1 MSLHRIA
8 IVGRPNVGKSS
19 LLNMLA
25 KARVAIVDPT
35 PGVTRDRLSIVASL
49 DAPQGEGPDKMV
61 EVTDTGGYGV
71 YTARD
76 QRFDDVGEDL
86 SKLSG
91 PIEAQIAAAVE
102 RSDLIL
108 FILDA
113 QTGVTSLDETIAAL
127 LRKRAM
133 GRSGDNPK
141 SGLMVIANKTDGPR
155 WEAHAFELS
164 SLGFGVPVLVSAKNN
179 YMRRGFL
186 DALYRALPEHAPDRG
201 DEAASEMKLA
211 IVGKRNA
218 GKSTYVNALAGE
230 ERVITSEIAG
240 TTRDAIDV
248 RFQIDG
254 RSLVAIDTAGLRKR
268 KSMPGRIEWW
278 AQERALASVA
288 RADVALLVLDA
299 TEPISRVDKNLSGEI
314 SGKFKPCVI
323 VVNKW
328 DLASGKPNKKGQPV
342 TTEDYARYIEKEL
355 RGLTHSPIVFSSA
368 LTGEGIR
375 RAIDI
380 AFLLHK
386 QAVQRVST
394 GKLNRIFK
402 EMVQMRG
409 PSSRLGTQAK
419 VLYAT
424 QVAVSPPTIVVVVN
438 HVELFTNEYQR
449 FMLNRLAE
457 QTPFD
462 EVPVRLI
469 IRDRKRANLEDL
481 LSGEHRKRKR
491 PDLDDVSD
499 LTEEE
504 IAEMDI
510 LSVGDADAVADET
523 K

>member
-49 DAPQGEGPDKMV
+49 DAPQGEGPDKIV
-61 EVTDTGGYGV
+61 EITDTGGYGV
-71 YTARD
+71 YTAED
-76 QRFDDVGEDL
+76 QRFNEIGEDL

-113 QTGVTSLDETIAAL
+113 QTGVTALDQEIARL
-127 LRKRAM
+127 LRKRAL
-133 GRSGDNPK
+133 GDGSK
-141 SGLMVIANKTDGPR
+141 AKLMVVANKTDGPR
-155 WEAHAFELS
+155 WEPHAYELS
-164 SLGFGVPVLVSAKNN
+164 SLGLGEPTLVSAKNN

-186 DALYRALPEHAPDRG
+186 DALYNALPEFAPDRG
-201 DEAASEMKLA
+201 DEGPGEMKLA

-218 GKSTYVNALAGE
+218 GKSTYVNSLAGE
-230 ERVITSEIAG
+230 QRVITSEIAG

-248 RFQIDG
+248 RFEIDG
-254 RSLVAIDTAGLRKR
+254 RALVAIDTAGLRKR
-268 KSMPGRIEWW
+268 KSMHGRIEWW

-288 RADVALLVLDA
+288 RADVALLLLDA
-299 TEPISRVDKNLSGEI
+299 TEPISRVDKNLSAEI
-314 SGKFKPCVI
+314 SERFKPCVI

-328 DLASGKPNKKGQPV
+328 DLAEGKPNRKGHIV
-342 TTEDYARYIEKEL
+342 STEDYRKYIEKEL
-355 RGLTHSPIVFSSA
+355 RGLTNAPIVFTSA
-368 LTGEGIR
+368 LTGEGVR
-375 RAIDI
+375 RAVDV
-380 AFLLHK
+380 AFLLHD
-386 QAVQRVST
+386 QAIQRVGT

-402 EMVQMRG
+402 EMVTMRG

-419 VLYAT
+419 VMYAT
-424 QVAVSPPTIVVVVN
+424 QVAVAPPTIVVVVN
-438 HVELFTNEYQR
+438 HAELFTNAYR
-449 FMLNRLAE
+449 RYMLNRLAE

-462 EVPVRLI
+462 EIPVRLI
-469 IRDRKRANLEDL
+469 IRDRKRASLEDL
-481 LSGEHRKRKR
+481 ISGEYRKRRKAEG
-491 PDLDDVSD
+491 LDFSA
-499 LTEEE
+499 LTDEE
-504 IAEMDI
+504 IREMDI
-510 LSVGDADAVADET
+510 LDGVDVEAVEDET

>member
-1 MSLHRIA
+1 MPMHRIA

-35 PGVTRDRLSIVASL
+35 PGVTRDRLSIVASI
-49 DAPQGEGPDKMV
+49 DAPDGEGPNKMV
-61 EVTDTGGYGV
+61 EITDTGGYGV
-71 YTARD
+71 YTAED
-76 QRFDDVGEDL
+76 QRFNEVGEDL

-108 FILDA
+108 FVLDA
-113 QTGVTSLDETIAAL
+113 QTGVTALDETIARL
-127 LRKRAM
+127 LRKKALGDGSRA
-133 GRSGDNPK
+133 K
-141 SGLMVIANKTDGPR
+141 LLVIANKTDGPR
-155 WEAHAFELS
+155 WEPHAYELA
-164 SLGFGVPVLVSAKNN
+164 SLGFGVPALVSAKNN

-186 DALYRALPEHAPDRG
+186 DAIYEALPERAPDP
-201 DEAASEMKLA
+201 DESEPTEMKLA

-230 ERVITSEIAG
+230 DRVITSEIAG

-248 RFQIDG
+248 RFEIDG

-268 KSMPGRIEWW
+268 SSMHGRIEWW

-288 RADVALLVLDA
+288 RADVALLVIDA
-299 TEPISRVDKNLSGEI
+299 TEPISRVDKNLSAEI
-314 SGKFKPCVI
+314 SERFKPCVI

-328 DLASGKPNKKGQPV
+328 DLAEGKPNKKGEIV
-342 TTEDYARYIEKEL
+342 STHDYLKYIEKEL
-355 RGLTHSPIVFSSA
+355 RGLSRAPIVFTSA

-375 RAIDI
+375 RAVDI
-380 AFLLHK
+380 AFVLHE
-386 QAVQRVST
+386 QAIQRVST
-394 GKLNRIFK
+394 GKLNRMFR
-402 EMVQMRG
+402 EMVTMRG

-438 HVELFTNEYQR
+438 HAELFTAEYQR

-457 QTPFD
+457 QTPFE

-481 LSGEHRKRKR
+481 VSGEHRRMKK
-491 PDLDDVSD
+491 LGGATDDD
-499 LTEEE
+499 INELTEEE

-510 LSVGDADAVADET
+510 LSGVDTDALRDDN
-523 K
+523 

>member
-35 PGVTRDRLSIVASL
+35 PGVTRDRLSIVASI
-49 DAPQGEGPDKMV
+49 DAPHGEGLDKMV
-61 EVTDTGGYGV
+61 EITDTGGYGV
-71 YTARD
+71 YTAED
-76 QRFDDVGEDL
+76 QRFNEVGEDL
-86 SKLSG
+86 SKLSE

-108 FILDA
+108 FVLDA
-113 QTGVTSLDETIAAL
+113 QSGVTSLDETIAAL
-127 LRKRAM
+127 LRKRKI
-133 GRSGDNPK
+133 GDGSNAK
-141 SGLMVIANKTDGPR
+141 LLVIANKSDGPK
-155 WEAHAFELS
+155 WEAHAYELS

-186 DALYRALPEHAPDRG
+186 DALYEALPEHAPEREND
-201 DEAASEMKLA
+201 DDAEMKLA

-230 ERVITSEIAG
+230 DRVITSEIAG

-268 KSMPGRIEWW
+268 KSMHGRIEWW
-278 AQERALASVA
+278 AQERALTSIA
-288 RADVALLVLDA
+288 RSDVTLLVLDA
-299 TEPISRVDKNLSGEI
+299 TEPISRVDKNLSAEI
-314 SGKFKPCVI
+314 SERYKPCVI

-328 DLASGKPNKKGQPV
+328 DLAEGKPNQKGV
-342 TTEDYARYIEKEL
+342 IVSTADYQRYIGKEL
-355 RGLTHSPIVFSSA
+355 RGLTSAPIVFTSA
-368 LTGEGIR
+368 LTGDGIR

-380 AFLLHK
+380 AFDLRD

-402 EMVQMRG
+402 DMVTMRG

-424 QVAVSPPTIVVVVN
+424 QVAVGPPTIVVVVN
-438 HVELFTNEYQR
+438 HAELFTQEYQR
-449 FMLNRLAE
+449 YMLNRLAE

-481 LSGEHRKRKR
+481 LSGEHRKQRKAAEG
-491 PDLDDVSD
+491 DFSELS
-499 LTEEE
+499 EEE

-510 LSVGDADAVADET
+510 LSGVDTDALRDE
-523 K
+523 

>member
-49 DAPQGEGPDKMV
+49 DAPQGEGPNKMA
-61 EVTDTGGYGV
+61 EITDTGGYGV
-71 YTARD
+71 YTAED

-91 PIEAQIAAAVE
+91 PIEAQIAAAVG

-108 FILDA
+108 FVLDA
-113 QTGVTSLDETIAAL
+113 QSGVTPLDETIAGI
-127 LRKRAM
+127 LRKRAA
-133 GRSGDNPK
+133 DAK
-141 SGLMVIANKTDGPR
+141 ILAIANKTDGPR

-186 DALYRALPEHAPDRG
+186 DALYTALPREAPDRG
-201 DEAASEMKLA
+201 DESEAEMKIA

-230 ERVITSEIAG
+230 DRVITSEIAG

-248 RFQIDG
+248 RFELDG

-288 RADVALLVLDA
+288 RADVTLLMIDA
-299 TEPISRVDKNLSGEI
+299 TEPISRVDKNLGAEI
-314 SGKFKPCVI
+314 SERFKPCVI

-328 DLASGKPNKKGQPV
+328 DLAEGRPNKHGRPV
-342 TTEDYARYIEKEL
+342 NTGDYAAYIEKEL
-355 RGLTHSPIVFSSA
+355 RGLTHAPIVFTSA

-380 AFLLHK
+380 AFLLRRQSHE
-386 QAVQRVST
+386 RVGT
-394 GKLNRIFK
+394 GRLNRIFK
-402 EMVQMRG
+402 DMVTMRG

-424 QVAVSPPTIVVVVN
+424 QVAVAPPTIVVVVN
-438 HVELFTNEYQR
+438 HAELFTPEYQR
-449 FMLNRLAE
+449 YMLNRLAE
-457 QTPFD
+457 QTPFN
-462 EVPVRLI
+462 EIPVRLI
-469 IRDRKRANLEDL
+469 IRDRKRADL
-481 LSGEHRKRKR
+481 DDLISGEHRRR
-491 PDLDDVSD
+491 RLEQAAGDEP

-510 LSVGDADAVADET
+510 LSGVETDMFEDESL
-523 K
+523 

>member
-25 KARVAIVDPT
+25 KARVAIVDAT

-49 DAPQGEGPDKMV
+49 DPPQGEGADKMV

-71 YTARD
+71 YTAED
-76 QRFDDVGEDL
+76 QRFDEIGEDL

-108 FILDA
+108 FVLDS
-113 QTGVTSLDETIAAL
+113 QTGVTALDDTIATL
-127 LRKRAM
+127 LRKRAL
-133 GRSGDNPK
+133 GDGSRAK
-141 SGLMVIANKTDGPR
+141 LMVVANKTDGPR
-155 WEAHAFELS
+155 WEPHAYEFS
-164 SLGFGVPVLVSAKNN
+164 SLGFGEPVLVSAKNN
-179 YMRRGFL
+179 YMRRGFF
-186 DALYRALPEHAPDRG
+186 DALYNALPEFAPERG
-201 DEAASEMKLA
+201 NEGPSEMKMA

-248 RFQIDG
+248 RFEIDG
-254 RSLVAIDTAGLRKR
+254 QALVAIDTAGLRKR

-288 RADVALLVLDA
+288 RADVALLLIDA
-299 TEPISRVDKNLSGEI
+299 TEPISRVDKNLSAEI
-314 SGKFKPCVI
+314 SERHKPCVI

-328 DLASGKPNKKGQPV
+328 DLVEGKPNKKGH
-342 TTEDYARYIEKEL
+342 TISTEDYQKYIGKEL
-355 RGLTHSPIVFSSA
+355 RGLQNAPIVFTSA
-368 LTGEGIR
+368 LNGAGIR
-375 RAIDI
+375 RAVDI
-380 AFLLHK
+380 AFILHH
-386 QAVQRVST
+386 QAQQRVST

-402 EMVQMRG
+402 EMVTMRG

-419 VLYAT
+419 VMYAT
-424 QVAVSPPTIVVVVN
+424 QVAVAPPTIVVVVN
-438 HVELFTNEYQR
+438 HGELFTNEYKR
-449 FMLNRLAE
+449 YMLNRLAE

-481 LSGEHRKRKR
+481 LSGEYRKRKKAAGE
-491 PDLDDVSD
+491 PITEI
-499 LTEEE
+499 TEED
-504 IAEMDI
+504 IREMDI
-510 LSVGDADAVADET
+510 LDGVDVEAIEGGAE
-523 K
+523 